1 MTGSGKSLKQ
11 RAYHE
16 LKEFLVMTIYLW
28 VVLGLFV
35 LYKSVVLAQYHI
47 NDGVEYGFAILNA
60 LALAKVMLIAQSLHL
75 GDRYN
80 EEPLIYTTLVKAA
93 LFSIVLAIFKILE
106 VYGVGLYHHKTFQ
119 ESIAELGGGT
129 GKGILT
135 LTLLLF
141 VVLVPFVAYG
151 ELKRVMGEEAV
162 ADLMFHR
169 HTAKGVQPTQAPS

>member
-60 LALAKVMLIAQSLHL
+60 LALAKV
-75 GDRYN
+75 DRKSTRLN
-80 EEPLIYTTLVKAA
+80 
-93 LFSIVLAIFKILE
+93 SS
-106 VYGVGLYHHKTFQ
+106 HQ
-119 ESIAELGGGT
+119 
-129 GKGILT
+129 
-135 LTLLLF
+135 
-141 VVLVPFVAYG
+141 
-151 ELKRVMGEEAV
+151 
-162 ADLMFHR
+162 HR
-169 HTAKGVQPTQAPS
+169 SRMPSSA